1 MSREGISPT
10 NSFASWR
17 RGGILSPKGEPRV
30 NLRTLPSLLAGTAG
44 ALILLTGL
52 ETASWAA
59 TSDPAVSDTRI
70 EAATNT
76 LIVNGRRLT
85 SMAGAGLSAVSLVAG
100 GTTAQLH
107 LDLVTPSEIDATLPD
122 TFPASK
128 LTPGQYAVMLTYG
141 RQAISSTVDFN
152 RTFILFTFVTN
163 QTGFDTAMVI
173 SNVGQDSLGHTGPA
187 GTCTI
192 SWFGSAAPPPTTTPS
207 ITAGTNYA
215 TLASGNAP
223 GFSGYA
229 VAACNFKAAADA
241 FVIDIGATR
250 VSFEAPVFTA
260 SSSLSLPWLK

>member
-1 MSREGISPT
+1 MRLRKMSREGISPT

-59 TSDPAVSDTRI
+59 TSDPAVSDTR
-70 EAATNT
+70 
-76 LIVNGRRLT
+76 
-85 SMAGAGLSAVSLVAG
+85 
-100 GTTAQLH
+100 
-107 LDLVTPSEIDATLPD
+107 IDATLPD